1 MMKFLFLYILFFIS
15 SNCNAEEEYS
25 DREITSRFVV
35 EPEST
40 CKKVKAPEPKRPNT
54 PFSSRRY
61 YLSIDGKES
70 CQILDVW
77 IQRITNL
84 STENRREIYSIIH
97 RFDGHLWVK
106 EFGLDDKPLLR
117 IKDKKTGIIYFFT
130 ELNEDLF
137 YRKGIIYFSGE
148 WRGNDWR
155 KMNAGLQS
163 LYSCQDVPIFECK
176 FIQAAV
182 ERIIWLELGKEA
194 S

>member
-1 MMKFLFLYILFFIS
+1 MRISLIYFLLFVA
-15 SNCNAEEEYS
+15 SNCSAGQE
-25 DREITSRFVV
+25 DFDQKIASRFVV
-35 EPEST
+35 EPESM
-40 CKKVKAPEPKRPNT
+40 CKRVKAPEPKRPNT

-84 STENRREIYSIIH
+84 STDNRREIYSIIH